1 MEKGW
6 KLWSAQAAELQL
18 LRADRDNRKAQGPSF
33 FKMSQNNLDTVH
45 EEIAKDIYEIAA
57 FYKEEINRIM
67 QEFDKH
73 DIDTSVQLDHVE
85 AERVSKTPG
94 LGAPET
100 SQPGPL
106 TEQAHHENNTEEDTD
121 TNDNVAELH
130 PRPDEEPSI
139 FDIFDDSDE
148 DQQE

>member
-1 MEKGW
+1 MGGT
-6 KLWSAQAAELQL
+6 SGRAAIFTRQQRQSE
-18 LRADRDNRKAQGPSF
+18 D
-33 FKMSQNNLDTVH
+33 MSQDAIDTVQ

-57 FYKEEINRIM
+57 FYKEDINRIM

-73 DIDTSVQLDHVE
+73 DIDTTVQLDQVE

-100 SQPGPL
+100 SQPGPS
-106 TEQAHHENNTEEDTD
+106 TDQAHHENNTKDD
-121 TNDNVAELH
+121 TNTDDDVAELH

>member
-1 MEKGW
+1 
-6 KLWSAQAAELQL
+6 
-18 LRADRDNRKAQGPSF
+18 
-33 FKMSQNNLDTVH
+33 MSQNDIDTVQ
-45 EEIAKDIYEIAA
+45 EEITKDIYEIAA
-57 FYKEEINRIM
+57 FYKEDINRIM

-73 DIDTSVQLDHVE
+73 DIDTSVQLDKVE

-100 SQPGPL
+100 SQPGPS
-106 TEQAHHENNTEEDTD
+106 TEQGHQEHNQNDDTD
-121 TNDNVAELH
+121 TNDDVAKLP
-130 PRPDEEPSI
+130 PRPDEPSI